1 MIIYFLIILILI
13 INYCKYNFNG
23 GNINF
28 DKLLNNIINL
38 KSIGCTKDH
47 TNDTK
52 YYNILKTKDEND
64 LYNICKDAYDSKLK
78 YDDDINQQLCCEK
91 NTVCL
96 PKCKKTIDNLNKTE
110 LDDFIVFLNNTNNN
124 KRFSD
129 VKFLKNLLNLLEN
142 KLNTKYDNMLIKINN
157 YIDVYSKI
165 NTLYNNSVLD
175 IQNLKYYVND
185 VLRLLINIKETLEI
199 TSIKKLSKVLHDSND
214 NDNAIFKRGFSTDIP
229 INQYIVPLNDFITDF
244 GSGSYTFQSR
254 KLYDDE
260 IKSLYQKINILEQNS
275 SKEEELIK
283 IDLINSYHDIR
294 IRTIYLIFDNYPYF
308 LNFLIELDKTLD
320 NFLFSKQN
328 GIVLTNFNNY
338 KKLLEKTKL
347 IVDNLYVRLSTD
359 RGNNF
364 DKVSLILNEYRD
376 VKYCSEK
383 TSLIHT
389 FKPHID
395 VGLTI
400 LLNIKNTL
408 DETSTKKIYNIFKTS
423 NGTNLFTQTLD
434 LNIPIFNYFSP
445 LNNFLNNYTQNVNI
459 RNNSNTDSI
468 QTTCA
473 PSNYQSTNCQFKK
486 SWSKIFLEFQAI
498 NTKLDSLQTN
508 NNLQTSISKY
518 YNIQSRIFNLLYS
531 EKNYFN
537 IFTTKLQESLNNFL
551 IDVID
556 ITIGPPDYSLL
567 NLKDYKTLY
576 DTVKTNINLNSEY
589 DVSGYTA
596 FHTNISPKINNIMNN
611 LNTFKNHLYNYCTN
625 TSHTIDGFHNTR
637 NFNHSTFTTSQN
649 YKNYYNKLKAIKD
662 NLDSNFSKSSK
673 HANLFEYLKV
683 SSKKI
688 IISSNLTTSINS
700 IGSTP
705 SVGGSTYKNKLNNF
719 ISNYNSFRDYLDH
732 FSSFPEI
739 KDFKKKIEDLSSTSS
754 SNTFRWSDYSKKNN
768 IDKSVF
774 KGIITKLLDSF
785 NFNHSSLGFNSNMT
799 NVNYKIFNQ
808 SYITSYK
815 PLNSFS
821 DYRPYVSY
829 QKHIYNLA
837 CYRVYYYPNYATSSM
852 TFATT
857 SGPDSYDFDPAKPE
871 DYAKLLKEQI
881 EMYDSTHIT
890 RGYTIGNSKS
900 SHIRNETARPKLGY
914 GVFHPDYDKRRE
926 YISTLLGRSKYF
938 RVEYFRRK
946 YDVTDTNLTANQTQY
961 YLWDHSAMGPPNS
974 YLHFDCKP
982 GTTVG
987 TNSDEAHCYSTTSAY
1002 GSDMHIITPSIID
1015 MLGKFSYIEPFPT
1028 DYSIPS
1034 GKKDEIN
1041 RGTTFAD
1048 RPRPS
1053 SCNTSDNACNAT
1065 YNTAGRTFK
1074 NKLINN
1080 KNKLEQYE
1088 NVVKLLY
1095 SFIRTYDTSLTE
1107 AQMGALIRTCIDSP
1121 DFVYDHFD
1129 DGKRIC
1135 GPNPDGSCGSDSAG
1149 RVISRWHS
1157 SHGWIYGC
1165 MKRHGTE
1172 STARTWTANLAFAW
1186 DRNVRG
1192 YRKYN
1197 MLVEYD
1203 RDKSKD
1209 SRENPPG
1216 GFAGTWWWDEVQRIL
1231 IPQNCAAQTLST
1243 SRGSSANDYEHTHQY
1258 GYGDY
1263 TNNNPEYVDKGSW
1276 SRWVENY
1283 DNSGGR
1289 NGITLKS
1296 MQVHYMYADD
1306 NYFYN
1311 SGEGGAPWGSG
1322 KSKVRAVR
1330 VRNVCKYNF
1339 DGTFRITGATYTT
1352 KNKVIVGLYTIL
1364 KISPI
1369 KDIYVDYGNLIKN
1382 NLGTSSGPAQV
1393 WGFDNRFKVTYQS
1406 NTNFNKY

>member
-38 KSIGCTKDH
+38 KSIGCTKNH
-47 TNDTK
+47 INDTK

-96 PKCKKTIDNLNKTE
+96 PKCKKTINNLNKTE

-129 VKFLKNLLNLLEN
+129 VKILKKMLNLLEN

-359 RGNNF
+359 RVNNF
-364 DKVSLILNEYRD
+364 DKISLILNEYRD

-383 TSLIHT
+383 TSLMHA

-395 VGLTI
+395 VGFKI

-423 NGTNLFTQTLD
+423 NGTNLFTQTLN
-434 LNIPIFNYFSP
+434 LNIPIFNYFNP

-518 YNIQSRIFNLLYS
+518 YNIQNRIFNLLYS

-537 IFTTKLQESLNNFL
+537 IFTTKLEESLNNFL
-551 IDVID
+551 IDVPS
-556 ITIGPPDYSLL
+556 GYSLL
-567 NLKDYKTLY
+567 NFKDYKTLY
-576 DTVKTNINLNSEY
+576 DTVKTEINSSNIEY

-596 FHTNISPKINNIMNN
+596 FHANISPKINNIMNN

-625 TSHTIDGFHNTR
+625 TSYTLTDFHNTR
-637 NFNHSTFTTSQN
+637 NFNHSTFTNNQT

-688 IISSNLTTSINS
+688 IISTNLTNSINS

-705 SVGGSTYKNKLNNF
+705 SVGGSIYKNNLNTF

-754 SNTFRWSDYSKKNN
+754 SNTFRWSDYSKKRN
-768 IDKSVF
+768 IEK
-774 KGIITKLLDSF
+774 IIFHSIIGNLLDSF
-785 NFNHSSLGFNSNMT
+785 NFNHSSVGFNSNIT
-799 NVNYKIFNQ
+799 NVNYTIFNQ
-808 SYITSYK
+808 TYITSYK
-815 PLNSFS
+815 PLNRFS

-829 QKHIYNLA
+829 LKHITELA
-837 CYRVYYYPNYATSSM
+837 CYRIHYFPNYATSTM

-857 SGPDSYDFDPAKPE
+857 SGPDSYNFDPKKPE

-914 GVFHPDYDKRRE
+914 GVFHPDYDERRE
-926 YISTLLGRSKYF
+926 YISKLLGRSKNF
-938 RVEYFRRK
+938 QVEYFRRT
-946 YDVTDTNLTANQTQY
+946 YGVNDDNLTTNQTEY
-961 YLWDHSAMGPPNS
+961 YLWDHSPMGPPNS

-987 TNSDEAHCYSTTSAY
+987 TRSSEAHCYSTTSAY

-1015 MLGKFSYIEPFPT
+1015 MLGKFSYLEPFPIKYT
-1028 DYSIPS
+1028 IPS
-1034 GKKDEIN
+1034 GKKDEVN
-1041 RGTTFAD
+1041 RGQQIEPKLDNTAYNSRE
-1048 RPRPS
+1048 RPTYT
-1053 SCNTSDNACNAT
+1053 TSD
-1065 YNTAGRTFK
+1065 RTFK
-1074 NKLINN
+1074 NRLIDN
-1080 KNKLEQYE
+1080 KNKLQQYE

-1095 SFIRTYDTSLTE
+1095 SFIRLYDTSLTE
-1107 AQMGALIRTCIDSP
+1107 AQMGALIRECINSP
-1121 DFVYDHFD
+1121 NSVYDHFD
-1129 DGKRIC
+1129 DNKRIC
-1135 GPNPDGSCGSDSAG
+1135 GNNPDGTCGSDSAG

-1157 SHGWIYGC
+1157 DSSSWIYGC
-1165 MKRHGTE
+1165 MKRQGTE
-1172 STARTWTANLAFAW
+1172 STARTWNGNIAFAW
-1186 DRNVRG
+1186 AKDSRG
-1192 YRKYN
+1192 KRKYN
-1197 MLVEYD
+1197 MLVRRGETT
-1203 RDKSKD
+1203 RD
-1209 SRENPPG
+1209 SREDPPG
-1216 GFAGTWWWDEVQRIL
+1216 GFGDGWWYNEVQRIL
-1231 IPQNCAAQTLST
+1231 IPRNCAAQTMSGRWGST
-1243 SRGSSANDYEHTHQY
+1243 LHDYEHTHQY
-1258 GYGDY
+1258 GYGNY
-1263 TNNNPEYVDKGSW
+1263 IIYNNPESVDKGGW

-1289 NGITLKS
+1289 LGITLND

-1311 SGEGGAPWGSG
+1311 SDELGAPWESG
-1322 KSKVRAVR
+1322 ESKIRAIR
-1330 VRNVCKYNF
+1330 VRNVCKYDF
-1339 DGTFRITGATYTT
+1339 DGTYRISGATYTT
-1352 KNKVIVGLYTIL
+1352 KNKVMVGLYTIL
-1364 KISPI
+1364 KISAI
-1369 KDIYVDYGNLIKN
+1369 KDIYKNYGDLIKN
-1382 NLGTSSGPAQV
+1382 KLGNSSGPAQV
-1393 WGFDNRFKVTYQS
+1393 WSFDDRFKVTYVS
-1406 NTNFNKY
+1406 NTSFNKY